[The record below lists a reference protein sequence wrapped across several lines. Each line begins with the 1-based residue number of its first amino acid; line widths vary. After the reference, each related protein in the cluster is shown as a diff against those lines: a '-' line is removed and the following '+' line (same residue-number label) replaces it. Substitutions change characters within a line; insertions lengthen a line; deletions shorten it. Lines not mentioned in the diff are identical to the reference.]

1 MLILQQHLRP
11 GLVVVHNIG
20 MRYIMADV
28 QQKKLLGT
36 VTYSTR
42 SKWSFFGEYT
52 IDESPL
58 YRDLTLGAGVAYLFN
73 SNFQLDVAV
82 QQNLKTTPSLL
93 TAGIGISYRIDR
105 HNIWN
110 EEPQN
115 IDLRKQKREAQKN
128 DKKENK
134 KVRKADKRTGRG
146 LKKLDRKQKK
156 IERKIKRVK

>member
-1 MLILQQHLRP
+1 
-11 GLVVVHNIG
+11 
-20 MRYIMADV
+20 MRYITASMS
-28 QQKKLLGT
+28 QKKLLGT
-36 VTYSTR
+36 VTYSTQ
-42 SKWSFFGEYT
+42 SKWSFFSEYT
-52 IDESPL
+52 IDDSRS
-58 YRDLTLGAGVAYLFN
+58 YRDIRLGAGVAYLFN

-115 IDLRKQKREAQKN
+115 NALEKQKKEAQRN
-128 DKKENK
+128 DRKADK